1 MNHIDLLK
9 ALLPAV
15 SYDPQAPNLS
25 AELTAAGNALD
36 ATYASAQTI
45 LQNIVPNTGPLLED
59 WERVYG
65 TPSPCSQSIGVTRSQ
80 RVGLV
85 NAKINEGGTF
95 TKQKAIELAASIG
108 YSITIKEHRAREYGS
123 ARMGEAYKGR
133 DWNFVWDVIT
143 QNNTITARKSGDE
156 TGLAYRSW
164 GNALLE
170 CVLTPKAQADSLV
183 RFIYL

>member
-9 ALLPAV
+9 TLLPAV

-25 AELTAAGNALD
+25 AELTATGNALD
-36 ATYASAQTI
+36 AAYDSAQTI
-45 LQNIVPNTGPLLED
+45 LQNIVPNAGPLLED

-85 NAKINEGGTF
+85 NAKINEVGTF
-95 TKQKAIELAASIG
+95 TKQKAIEIAASLG
-108 YSITIKEHRAREYGS
+108 YTITIQEHRAREYGT
-123 ARMGEAYKGR
+123 AIMGEVYALR

-170 CVLTPKAQADSLV
+170 CVLRPKGQADSFV
-183 RFIYL
+183 RFIYS